1 MGPLRAHYQAR
12 VDHLEARRNGGDSA
26 RGIGG
31 KIEKVEVELIEA
43 ERARLNELVR
53 EGVIGDDVRRR
64 IEHDLDLGEQR
75 SRGNRTG
82 LGPGEAD

>member
-1 MGPLRAHYQAR
+1 
-12 VDHLEARRNGGDSA
+12 V

-31 KIEKVEVELIEA
+31 KLEKVELELIEA

-64 IEHDLDLGEQR
+64 IERDLDLGEQR

-82 LGPGEAD
+82 ISSEEAD

>member
-1 MGPLRAHYQAR
+1 M
-12 VDHLEARRNGGDSA
+12 
-26 RGIGG
+26 
-31 KIEKVEVELIEA
+31 ELIEA

-64 IEHDLDLGEQR
+64 IERDLDLGEQR

>member
-1 MGPLRAHYQAR
+1 MPAR
-12 VDHLEARRNGGDSA
+12 ISA
-26 RGIGG
+26 GEGSAPCQG
-31 KIEKVEVELIEA
+31 TQLSEA

-64 IEHDLDLGEQR
+64 IERDLDLGEQR

-82 LGPGEAD
+82 IGSEEAD